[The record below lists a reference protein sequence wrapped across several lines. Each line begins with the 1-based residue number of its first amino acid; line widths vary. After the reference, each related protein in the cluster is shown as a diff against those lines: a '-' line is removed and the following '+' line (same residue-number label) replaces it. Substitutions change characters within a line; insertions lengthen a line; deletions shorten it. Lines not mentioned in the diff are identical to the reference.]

1 MKIPALLVLSTAA
14 VALFGCAAASVVP
27 VPKTGPHIG
36 EEPALVPYPAPPA
49 RVEVV
54 GKAPSTMKD
63 AVWIDGEWLWK
74 GRRWIWQGGH
84 WDLPLPGGY
93 YAPPVTVR
101 LGDGALAHYEGG
113 WKAGPRKE

>member
-1 MKIPALLVLSTAA
+1 MKRPALLLFAATA
-14 VALFGCAAASVVP
+14 ALFGCTPVSIIP
-27 VPKTGPHIG
+27 VPPTGPHIG
-36 EEPALVPYPAPPA
+36 EVPALVPYPAPAA

-54 GKAPSTMKD
+54 GQAPASMKD

-74 GRRWIWQGGH
+74 SRRWVWQGGH

-101 LGDGALAHYEGG
+101 LGDGALAHYAGA
-113 WKAGPRKE
+113 WKSVAKKE

>member
-14 VALFGCAAASVVP
+14 VALFGCAVVSVIP
-27 VPKTGPHIG
+27 VPQTGPHVG
-36 EEPALVPYPAPPA
+36 EEPMLVPYPAPPV
-49 RVEVV
+49 RVELV
-54 GKAPSTMKD
+54 GKPPGAMKD

-74 GRRWIWQGGH
+74 SRRWVWQGGR

-113 WKAGPRKE
+113 WKAGTKKE

>member
-1 MKIPALLVLSTAA
+1 MKRALLLALSAA
-14 VALFGCAAASVVP
+14 VVVLLGCAPASLIP
-27 VPKTGPHIG
+27 VPKTGPHLG

-54 GKAPSTMKD
+54 GKVPATMTD

-74 GRRWIWQGGH
+74 ARRWVWQGGH

-93 YAPPVTVR
+93 FAPAVTVR
-101 LGDGALAHYEGG
+101 LGDGALAHYAGA
-113 WKAGPRKE
+113 WKNGIKKE